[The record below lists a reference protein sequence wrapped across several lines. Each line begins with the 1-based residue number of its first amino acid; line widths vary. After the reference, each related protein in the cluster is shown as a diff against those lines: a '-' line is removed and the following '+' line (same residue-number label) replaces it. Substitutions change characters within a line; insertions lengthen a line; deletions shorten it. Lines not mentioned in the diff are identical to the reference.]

1 MPLAADSKG
10 NKITIRNSNKR
21 QAKVDLSYSSSQE
34 SVALMAVVYQHLMM
48 MTQWIFFHPV
58 SRTTDLYRGKQ
69 PHERTMTL
77 LQSFSYIDEIK

>member
-10 NKITIRNSNKR
+10 NKIMIRNSNNR

-48 MTQWIFFHPV
+48 TQWIFFQPV
-58 SRTTDLYRGKQ
+58 SRITDLYIG
-69 PHERTMTL
+69 
-77 LQSFSYIDEIK
+77 